1 MEKAKIVH
9 TPREDSEIVE
19 DIIEKVRERIGIK
32 LFRKELWNLLL
43 EDSDSLAEL
52 VIANLNKKT
61 ETKIKLVK

>member
-1 MEKAKIVH
+1 MEKVKIQ
-9 TPREDSEIVE
+9 DDNKIVE
-19 DIIEKVRERIGIK
+19 DVLERVRERIGIK

-43 EDSDSLAEL
+43 QDSDALTEL